1 MFVCESEL
9 GASIAK
15 KDEHSAKN
23 KVALILALVIDHERD
38 AHVGVGEIG
47 LFLYILITFMIDN
60 KREYKRN
67 FFLRDMSILLSHTR
81 RQLGRAN
88 EDIVPGVYLKEL
100 IDNQT
105 ELDIWFEY
113 PTVATRTGPK
123 RVQNIAWLP
132 PVTTEADDTPDF
144 ELPPM

>member
-1 MFVCESEL
+1 MTNSL
-9 GASIAK
+9 
-15 KDEHSAKN
+15 
-23 KVALILALVIDHERD
+23 RD
-38 AHVGVGEIG
+38 LMNNTFAGEIAEG
-47 LFLYILITFMIDN
+47 KHTAVVKNFQYVENESNPDNSYILITFLIDN

-132 PVTTEADDTPDF
+132 PVSTEADETPDF

>member
-1 MFVCESEL
+1 MTNSL
-9 GASIAK
+9 
-15 KDEHSAKN
+15 
-23 KVALILALVIDHERD
+23 RD
-38 AHVGVGEIG
+38 LMNNTFAGEIAEG
-47 LFLYILITFMIDN
+47 KHTAVVKNFQYVENESNPDNSYILITFMIDN

-88 EDIVPGVYLKEL
+88 EDIIPGIYLKEL

-132 PVTTEADDTPDF
+132 PVTAEADETPDF

>member
-1 MFVCESEL
+1 MNNL
-9 GASIAK
+9 
-15 KDEHSAKN
+15 KDLMNNTFA
-23 KVALILALVIDHERD
+23 
-38 AHVGVGEIG
+38 GEIAEG
-47 LFLYILITFMIDN
+47 KHTAIVKNFQYVENESNPDNSYILITFLIDN

-132 PVTTEADDTPDF
+132 PVTEEADETPDF

>member
-1 MFVCESEL
+1 MTNSL
-9 GASIAK
+9 
-15 KDEHSAKN
+15 
-23 KVALILALVIDHERD
+23 RD
-38 AHVGVGEIG
+38 LMNNTFAGEIAEG
-47 LFLYILITFMIDN
+47 KHTAIVKNFQYVENESNPDNSYILITFLIDG
-60 KREYKRN
+60 KRDYKRN

-132 PVTTEADDTPDF
+132 PVSAEADETPDF
-144 ELPPM
+144 ELPPI

>member
-1 MFVCESEL
+1 MNNL
-9 GASIAK
+9 
-15 KDEHSAKN
+15 
-23 KVALILALVIDHERD
+23 RD
-38 AHVGVGEIG
+38 LMNNTFAGEIAEG
-47 LFLYILITFMIDN
+47 KHTAVVKNFQYVENESNPDNSYILITFLIDN

-88 EDIVPGVYLKEL
+88 EDIVPGVYLQEL

-132 PVTTEADDTPDF
+132 PVTAEADETPDF

>member
-1 MFVCESEL
+1 MTNSL
-9 GASIAK
+9 
-15 KDEHSAKN
+15 
-23 KVALILALVIDHERD
+23 RD
-38 AHVGVGEIG
+38 LMNNTFAGEIAEG
-47 LFLYILITFMIDN
+47 KHTAVVKNFQYVENESNPDNSYILITFLIDN

-67 FFLRDMSILLSHTR
+67 CFLRDMSILLSHTR

-132 PVTTEADDTPDF
+132 PVSAETDETPDF

>member
-1 MFVCESEL
+1 MTNSL
-9 GASIAK
+9 
-15 KDEHSAKN
+15 
-23 KVALILALVIDHERD
+23 RD
-38 AHVGVGEIG
+38 LMNNTFAGEIAEG
-47 LFLYILITFMIDN
+47 KHTAVIQNFQYVENESNPDNSYILITFLIDG
-60 KREYKRN
+60 KRDYKRN

>member
-1 MFVCESEL
+1 MNNL
-9 GASIAK
+9 
-15 KDEHSAKN
+15 
-23 KVALILALVIDHERD
+23 RD
-38 AHVGVGEIG
+38 LMNNTFAGEIAEG
-47 LFLYILITFMIDN
+47 KHTAIVKNFQYVENESNPDNSYILITFLIDN

-88 EDIVPGVYLKEL
+88 EDIVPGIYLKEL

-132 PVTTEADDTPDF
+132 PVSAEADETPDF

>member
-1 MFVCESEL
+1 MTNSL
-9 GASIAK
+9 
-15 KDEHSAKN
+15 
-23 KVALILALVIDHERD
+23 RD
-38 AHVGVGEIG
+38 LMNNTFAGEIAEG
-47 LFLYILITFMIDN
+47 KHTAVVKNFQYVENESNPDNSYILITFLIDN

-105 ELDIWFEY
+105 ELDVWFEY

-132 PVTTEADDTPDF
+132 PVSAEADETPDF

>member
-1 MFVCESEL
+1 MNNL
-9 GASIAK
+9 
-15 KDEHSAKN
+15 
-23 KVALILALVIDHERD
+23 RD
-38 AHVGVGEIG
+38 LMNNTFAGEIAEG
-47 LFLYILITFMIDN
+47 KHTAVITHFQYVENESNPDNSYILITFLIDG
-60 KREYKRN
+60 KRDYKRN

-88 EDIVPGVYLKEL
+88 EDIVPGVYLQEL

-132 PVTTEADDTPDF
+132 PVTAEADETPDF

>member
-1 MFVCESEL
+1 MNNL
-9 GASIAK
+9 
-15 KDEHSAKN
+15 
-23 KVALILALVIDHERD
+23 RD
-38 AHVGVGEIG
+38 LMNNTFAGEIAEG
-47 LFLYILITFMIDN
+47 KHTAVIKNFQYVENESNPDNSYILITFLIDN

-88 EDIVPGVYLKEL
+88 EDIVPGVYLQEL

-132 PVTTEADDTPDF
+132 PVTAETDETPDF

>member
-1 MFVCESEL
+1 MTNSL
-9 GASIAK
+9 
-15 KDEHSAKN
+15 
-23 KVALILALVIDHERD
+23 RD
-38 AHVGVGEIG
+38 LMNNTFAGEIAEG
-47 LFLYILITFMIDN
+47 KHTAVVKNFKYVENESNPDNSYILITFLIDG

-132 PVTTEADDTPDF
+132 PVTAEADETPDF

>member
-1 MFVCESEL
+1 MTNSL
-9 GASIAK
+9 
-15 KDEHSAKN
+15 
-23 KVALILALVIDHERD
+23 RD
-38 AHVGVGEIG
+38 LMNNTFAGEIAEG
-47 LFLYILITFMIDN
+47 KHTAVVKNFQYVENESNPDNSYILITFLIDN

-88 EDIVPGVYLKEL
+88 EDIVPGVYLQEL

-132 PVTTEADDTPDF
+132 PVTAEADETPDF

>member
-1 MFVCESEL
+1 MNNL
-9 GASIAK
+9 
-15 KDEHSAKN
+15 
-23 KVALILALVIDHERD
+23 RD
-38 AHVGVGEIG
+38 LMNNTFAGEIAEG
-47 LFLYILITFMIDN
+47 KHTVTFQDFRYVENENNPDNSYIAILFNVDG

-81 RQLGRAN
+81 RQLGREN

-132 PVTTEADDTPDF
+132 PVSAEADETPDF

>member
-1 MFVCESEL
+1 MNNLREL
-9 GASIAK
+9 MNNTFA
-15 KDEHSAKN
+15 
-23 KVALILALVIDHERD
+23 
-38 AHVGVGEIG
+38 GEIAEG
-47 LFLYILITFMIDN
+47 KHTAVVKNFQYVENESNPDNSYILITFLIDN

-88 EDIVPGVYLKEL
+88 EDIVPGVYLQEL

-105 ELDIWFEY
+105 ELEIWFEY

-132 PVTTEADDTPDF
+132 PVTTEADETPDF

>member
-1 MFVCESEL
+1 MNNL
-9 GASIAK
+9 
-15 KDEHSAKN
+15 
-23 KVALILALVIDHERD
+23 RD
-38 AHVGVGEIG
+38 LMNNTFAGEIAEG
-47 LFLYILITFMIDN
+47 KHTAVVKNFQYVENETNPDNSYILITFLIDG
-60 KREYKRN
+60 KRDYKRN

-132 PVTTEADDTPDF
+132 PVSAEADETPDF

>member
-1 MFVCESEL
+1 MNNLREL
-9 GASIAK
+9 MNNTFA
-15 KDEHSAKN
+15 
-23 KVALILALVIDHERD
+23 
-38 AHVGVGEIG
+38 GEIAEG
-47 LFLYILITFMIDN
+47 KHTAVVKNFQYVENESNPDNSYILITFLIDG
-60 KREYKRN
+60 KRDYKRN

-88 EDIVPGVYLKEL
+88 EDIVPGIYLKEL

-132 PVTTEADDTPDF
+132 PVTAEADETPDF

>member
-1 MFVCESEL
+1 MTNSL
-9 GASIAK
+9 
-15 KDEHSAKN
+15 
-23 KVALILALVIDHERD
+23 RD
-38 AHVGVGEIG
+38 LMNNTFAGEIAEG
-47 LFLYILITFMIDN
+47 KHTAIVKNFQYVENESNPDNSYILITFLIDN

-88 EDIVPGVYLKEL
+88 EDIVPGVYLQEL

-132 PVTTEADDTPDF
+132 PVTTEADETPDF

>member
-1 MFVCESEL
+1 MNNL
-9 GASIAK
+9 
-15 KDEHSAKN
+15 
-23 KVALILALVIDHERD
+23 RD
-38 AHVGVGEIG
+38 LMNNTFAGEIAEG
-47 LFLYILITFMIDN
+47 KHTAVIKNFQYVENETNPDNSYILITFMIDN

-88 EDIVPGVYLKEL
+88 EDIVPGVYLQEL

>member
-1 MFVCESEL
+1 MTNSL
-9 GASIAK
+9 
-15 KDEHSAKN
+15 
-23 KVALILALVIDHERD
+23 RD
-38 AHVGVGEIG
+38 LMNNTFAGEIAEG
-47 LFLYILITFMIDN
+47 KHTAVIQNFQYVENESNPDNSYILITFLIDN
-60 KREYKRN
+60 KRDYKRN

-88 EDIVPGVYLKEL
+88 EDIVPGVYLQEL

-132 PVTTEADDTPDF
+132 PVTAEADETPDF
-144 ELPPM
+144 ELPPI

>member
-1 MFVCESEL
+1 MTNL
-9 GASIAK
+9 
-15 KDEHSAKN
+15 
-23 KVALILALVIDHERD
+23 RD
-38 AHVGVGEIG
+38 LMNNTFAGEIAEG
-47 LFLYILITFMIDN
+47 KHTAVVKNFQYVENESNPDNSYILITFLIDN

-132 PVTTEADDTPDF
+132 PVSAEADETPDF

>member
-1 MFVCESEL
+1 MTNSL
-9 GASIAK
+9 
-15 KDEHSAKN
+15 
-23 KVALILALVIDHERD
+23 RD
-38 AHVGVGEIG
+38 LMNNTFAGEIAEG
-47 LFLYILITFMIDN
+47 KHTAVVKNFQYVENESNPDNSYILITFMIDG
-60 KREYKRN
+60 KRDYKRN

-132 PVTTEADDTPDF
+132 PVTAEADETPDF

>member
-1 MFVCESEL
+1 MTNSL
-9 GASIAK
+9 
-15 KDEHSAKN
+15 
-23 KVALILALVIDHERD
+23 RD
-38 AHVGVGEIG
+38 LMNNTFAGEIAEG
-47 LFLYILITFMIDN
+47 KHTAVVKNFQYVENESNPDNSYILITFLIDN
-60 KREYKRN
+60 KREYRRN

-132 PVTTEADDTPDF
+132 PVTAEADETPDF

>member
-1 MFVCESEL
+1 MTNSL
-9 GASIAK
+9 
-15 KDEHSAKN
+15 
-23 KVALILALVIDHERD
+23 RD
-38 AHVGVGEIG
+38 LMNNTFAGEIAEG
-47 LFLYILITFMIDN
+47 KHTAIVKNFQYVENETNPDNSYILITFLIDG
-60 KREYKRN
+60 KRDYKRN

-132 PVTTEADDTPDF
+132 PVSAEADETPDF

>member
-1 MFVCESEL
+1 MTNSL
-9 GASIAK
+9 
-15 KDEHSAKN
+15 
-23 KVALILALVIDHERD
+23 RD
-38 AHVGVGEIG
+38 LMNNTFAGEIAEG
-47 LFLYILITFMIDN
+47 KHTAVIKNFQYVENESNPDNSYILITFLIDS

-132 PVTTEADDTPDF
+132 PVSAEADETPDF
-144 ELPPM
+144 ALPPM

>member
-1 MFVCESEL
+1 MTNSL
-9 GASIAK
+9 
-15 KDEHSAKN
+15 
-23 KVALILALVIDHERD
+23 RD
-38 AHVGVGEIG
+38 LMNNTFAGEIAEG
-47 LFLYILITFMIDN
+47 KHTAVIKNFQYVENESNPDNSYILITFLIDG
-60 KREYKRN
+60 KRDYKRN
-67 FFLRDMSILLSHTR
+67 FFIRDMSILLSHTR

-132 PVTTEADDTPDF
+132 PVTAEADETPDF

>member
-1 MFVCESEL
+1 MNNL
-9 GASIAK
+9 
-15 KDEHSAKN
+15 
-23 KVALILALVIDHERD
+23 RD
-38 AHVGVGEIG
+38 LMNNTFAGEIAEG
-47 LFLYILITFMIDN
+47 KHTAVVKNFQYVENESNPDNSYILITFLIDN

-100 IDNQT
+100 LDNQT

-132 PVTTEADDTPDF
+132 PVSAEADETPDF